1 MQTDWEYRGN
11 TQQGVRVDKF
21 KDNQVSFYG
30 DLFSST
36 PGTQQNGYD
45 IDATWQ
51 GISSAFQNF
60 PGLQGMRREFC
71 CLSSGLAGIL
81 GQSPRTFHF
90 SLRNWTHFLSSS
102 SLPPLLLSS
111 LQFFPLFFFFFGFIP
126 SFSGTFTD
134 LYWGLVL
141 PILEILP
148 HQLFSKKNSLFLS
161 NTSHWILSP

>member
-30 DLFSST
+30 DLFSSI

-90 SLRNWTHFLSSS
+90 SLGNWTHFLSSS

-111 LQFFPLFFFFFGFIP
+111 LQFFPLFFLFFL
-126 SFSGTFTD
+126 
-134 LYWGLVL
+134 LYSQFFRHIYRLVL
-141 PILEILP
+141 GIGLT
-148 HQLFSKKNSLFLS
+148 NSRNSSSSTIF
-161 NTSHWILSP
+161 

>member
-111 LQFFPLFFFFFGFIP
+111 LQFFPLFFFFQLYSQFFRHILQTCTGDWSYQFQKFFLINYFLKKIP
-126 SFSGTFTD
+126 SSSATPATGF
-134 LYWGLVL
+134 
-141 PILEILP
+141 
-148 HQLFSKKNSLFLS
+148 
-161 NTSHWILSP
+161 

>member
-11 TQQGVRVDKF
+11 TQQGVRVDQF

-111 LQFFPLFFFFFGFIP
+111 LQFFPLFFFFLALFPVFQAHLQTCTGDWSYQFQKFFLINYFLKKIP
-126 SFSGTFTD
+126 SSSATPSTGF
-134 LYWGLVL
+134 
-141 PILEILP
+141 
-148 HQLFSKKNSLFLS
+148 
-161 NTSHWILSP
+161 